1 MNFKKTLS
9 FLIKIGIVV
18 FSLYFLYKE
27 LVLKND
33 IVNFDKS
40 LFFKLITDNIILI
53 VIVLFLMFLNWFLE
67 ALKWRYMISKIEK
80 VSIYTSL
87 KAVFAGITVSS
98 FTPNRVG
105 EYGGRVF
112 YLEKADRLK
121 GVIITFIGSMSQLL
135 ITILFGSISFIILS
149 ELLFESKVLF
159 SAISKFKLLVFLL
172 LFLLNVFIFY
182 FFYNVHSFISF
193 FNLNKYINRFK
204 QYIQTFTI
212 YNSRELTNILLF
224 SFSRY
229 IVFSIQFLI
238 LLNVFEIDSSTFHS
252 MLSVMLIFLF
262 VSIIPTIVVAE
273 IGVRGSVAIY
283 VFSLFTINSIGV
295 FSSTLLLWIINLV
308 IPSLIGIYFVFNLN
322 FFRK

>member
-33 IVNFDKS
+33 IINFDKS
-40 LFFKLITDNIILI
+40 LFFKLIDDNIILI

-149 ELLFESKVLF
+149 ELLFESKILF

-182 FFYNVHSFISF
+182 FFYNVSTFISF

-212 YNSRELTNILLF
+212 YNSSELTNILLF

>member
-9 FLIKIGIVV
+9 FLIKIGIVF

-33 IVNFDKS
+33 IINFDKS

-53 VIVLFLMFLNWFLE
+53 FIVSFLMFLNWFLE

-87 KAVFAGITVSS
+87 KAIFAGITVSS

-112 YLEKADRLK
+112 YLQKADRLN

-149 ELLFESKVLF
+149 ELLFESKIFF
-159 SAISKFKLLVFLL
+159 SAISKFKFLVFLL
-172 LFLLNVFIFY
+172 LFLFNVFIFY
-182 FFYNVHSFISF
+182 FFYNVSSFISF
-193 FNLNKYINRFK
+193 FNLNKYLNRFK

-212 YNSRELTNILLF
+212 YNASELTNILLF
-224 SFSRY
+224 SFLRY

>member
-33 IVNFDKS
+33 IINFDKS

-149 ELLFESKVLF
+149 ELLFESKIFF

-172 LFLLNVFIFY
+172 LFLLNVFVFY

-212 YNSRELTNILLF
+212 YNSSELTNILLF

-252 MLSVMLIFLF
+252 MLSVMLIFLV
-262 VSIIPTIVVAE
+262 VSVIPTIVVAE

>member
-172 LFLLNVFIFY
+172 LFLFNVFIFY

-212 YNSRELTNILLF
+212 YNSSELTNILLF

>member
-53 VIVLFLMFLNWFLE
+53 IIVLFLMFLNWFLE

-212 YNSRELTNILLF
+212 YNSSELTNILLF

>member
-33 IVNFDKS
+33 IINFDKS

-193 FNLNKYINRFK
+193 FNLNKYLNRFK

-212 YNSRELTNILLF
+212 YNSSELTNILLF

>member
-182 FFYNVHSFISF
+182 FFYNVSSFISF

-212 YNSRELTNILLF
+212 YNSSELTNILLF

>member
-33 IVNFDKS
+33 IINFDKS

-149 ELLFESKVLF
+149 ELLFESKIFF

-172 LFLLNVFIFY
+172 LFLFNVFVFY

-212 YNSRELTNILLF
+212 YNSSELTNILLF

-252 MLSVMLIFLF
+252 MLSVMLIFLV
-262 VSIIPTIVVAE
+262 VSVIPTIVVAE

>member
-33 IVNFDKS
+33 IINFDKS

-149 ELLFESKVLF
+149 ELLFESKILF

-193 FNLNKYINRFK
+193 FNLNKYLNRFK

-212 YNSRELTNILLF
+212 YNSSELTNILLF

>member
-33 IVNFDKS
+33 IINFDKS

-149 ELLFESKVLF
+149 ELLFESKILF

-212 YNSRELTNILLF
+212 YNSSELTNILLF

>member
-33 IVNFDKS
+33 ILNFDKS

-149 ELLFESKVLF
+149 ELLSESKVLF

-212 YNSRELTNILLF
+212 YNSSELTNILLF

>member
-33 IVNFDKS
+33 IINFDKS

-212 YNSRELTNILLF
+212 YNSSELTNILLF

>member
-33 IVNFDKS
+33 IINFDKS

-53 VIVLFLMFLNWFLE
+53 FIVLFLMFLNWFLE

-87 KAVFAGITVSS
+87 KAIFAGITVSS

-149 ELLFESKVLF
+149 ELLFESKILF

-212 YNSRELTNILLF
+212 YNSSELTNILLF

>member
-149 ELLFESKVLF
+149 ELLSESKVLF

-193 FNLNKYINRFK
+193 FNLNKYLNRFK

-212 YNSRELTNILLF
+212 YNSSELTNILLF

>member
-149 ELLFESKVLF
+149 ELLFESKILF
-159 SAISKFKLLVFLL
+159 SAISEFKLLVFLL

-212 YNSRELTNILLF
+212 YNSSELTNILLF

-238 LLNVFEIDSSTFHS
+238 LLNVEK
-252 MLSVMLIFLF
+252 
-262 VSIIPTIVVAE
+262 P
-273 IGVRGSVAIY
+273 
-283 VFSLFTINSIGV
+283 
-295 FSSTLLLWIINLV
+295 
-308 IPSLIGIYFVFNLN
+308 
-322 FFRK
+322 

>member
-33 IVNFDKS
+33 IINFDKS

-159 SAISKFKLLVFLL
+159 SAISKFKLLVLLL

-212 YNSRELTNILLF
+212 YNSSELTNILLF

>member
-33 IVNFDKS
+33 IINFDKS

-149 ELLFESKVLF
+149 ELLFESKILF

>member
-33 IVNFDKS
+33 IINFDKS
-40 LFFKLITDNIILI
+40 LFFKLIDDNIILI

-149 ELLFESKVLF
+149 ELLSESKVLF

-212 YNSRELTNILLF
+212 YNSSELTNILLF

>member
-212 YNSRELTNILLF
+212 YNSSELTNILLF

-283 VFSLFTINSIGV
+283 VFSLFTINPIGV

>member
-1 MNFKKTLS
+1 
-9 FLIKIGIVV
+9 
-18 FSLYFLYKE
+18 
-27 LVLKND
+27 
-33 IVNFDKS
+33 
-40 LFFKLITDNIILI
+40 
-53 VIVLFLMFLNWFLE
+53 
-67 ALKWRYMISKIEK
+67 MISKIEK

-149 ELLFESKVLF
+149 ELLFESKILF

-193 FNLNKYINRFK
+193 FNLNKYLNRFK

-212 YNSRELTNILLF
+212 YNSSELTNILLF

>member
-33 IVNFDKS
+33 IINFDKS

-87 KAVFAGITVSS
+87 KAIFAGITVSS

-149 ELLFESKVLF
+149 ELLFESKILF

-182 FFYNVHSFISF
+182 FFYNVSSFISF
-193 FNLNKYINRFK
+193 FNLNKYLNRFK

-212 YNSRELTNILLF
+212 YNSSELTNILLF

>member
-149 ELLFESKVLF
+149 ELLFESKILF

>member
-33 IVNFDKS
+33 IVNFDKR

-149 ELLFESKVLF
+149 ELLFESKILF

-212 YNSRELTNILLF
+212 YNSSELTNILLF

>member
-212 YNSRELTNILLF
+212 YNSSELTNILLF

>member
-33 IVNFDKS
+33 IINFDKS

-149 ELLFESKVLF
+149 ELLFESKILF

-212 YNSRELTNILLF
+212 YNSSELTNILLF

-252 MLSVMLIFLF
+252 MLSVMIIFLF

>member
-182 FFYNVHSFISF
+182 FFYNVSSFISF
-193 FNLNKYINRFK
+193 FNLNKYLNRFK

-212 YNSRELTNILLF
+212 YSSSELTNILLF

>member
-149 ELLFESKVLF
+149 ELLFESKILF

-212 YNSRELTNILLF
+212 YNSSELTNILLF

-238 LLNVFEIDSSTFHS
+238 LLNVFEIYSSTFHS

>member
-33 IVNFDKS
+33 IINFDKS
-40 LFFKLITDNIILI
+40 LFFKLIDDNIILI

-212 YNSRELTNILLF
+212 YNSSELTNILLF

>member
-33 IVNFDKS
+33 IINFDKS

-149 ELLFESKVLF
+149 ELLFESKILF

-182 FFYNVHSFISF
+182 FFYNVHSLISF

-212 YNSRELTNILLF
+212 YNSSELTNILLF

>member
-33 IVNFDKS
+33 IINFDKS

-149 ELLFESKVLF
+149 ELLFESKIFF

-212 YNSRELTNILLF
+212 YNSSELTNILLF

>member
-149 ELLFESKVLF
+149 ELLSESKVLF

-212 YNSRELTNILLF
+212 YNSSELTNILLF

>member
-149 ELLFESKVLF
+149 ELLFESKILF

-212 YNSRELTNILLF
+212 YNSSELTNILLF

>member
-1 MNFKKTLS
+1 MNFKKILS

-33 IVNFDKS
+33 IINFDKS

-149 ELLFESKVLF
+149 ELLFESKILF

-193 FNLNKYINRFK
+193 FNLNKYLNRFK

-212 YNSRELTNILLF
+212 YNSSELTNILLF

>member
-33 IVNFDKS
+33 IINFDKS

-149 ELLFESKVLF
+149 ELLFESKIF
-159 SAISKFKLLVFLL
+159 FIAISKFKLLVFLL

-212 YNSRELTNILLF
+212 YNSSELTNILLF

>member
-33 IVNFDKS
+33 IINFDKS
-40 LFFKLITDNIILI
+40 LFFKLIDDNIILI

-121 GVIITFIGSMSQLL
+121 GVIVTFIGSMSQLL

-149 ELLFESKVLF
+149 ELLFESKIFF

-193 FNLNKYINRFK
+193 FNLNKYLNRFK

-238 LLNVFEIDSSTFHS
+238 LLNIFEIDSPTFNS
-252 MLSVMLIFLF
+252 MLSVMLFFLF
-262 VSIIPTIVVAE
+262 VSIIPTIFVAE

>member
-149 ELLFESKVLF
+149 ELLFESKIFF

-172 LFLLNVFIFY
+172 LFLLNVFVFY

-238 LLNVFEIDSSTFHS
+238 LLNIFEIDSPTFNS
-252 MLSVMLIFLF
+252 MLSVMLFFLF
-262 VSIIPTIVVAE
+262 VSIIPTIVFAE

>member
-33 IVNFDKS
+33 IINFDKS

-172 LFLLNVFIFY
+172 LFLFNVFIFY

-212 YNSRELTNILLF
+212 YNSSELTNILLF

>member
-33 IVNFDKS
+33 IINFDKS
-40 LFFKLITDNIILI
+40 LFFKLITDDIILI

-212 YNSRELTNILLF
+212 YNSSELTNILLF

-238 LLNVFEIDSSTFHS
+238 LLNVFEIDSTTFNS

-283 VFSLFTINSIGV
+283 IFSLFTFNSIGV